1 MTYPLKC
8 SSDFWKLDELAAWE
22 AKQPVPL
29 PPPPEP
35 LDLNHPYWDFLDKG
49 AEDKMKLREAIP

>member
-1 MTYPLKC
+1 MITPAHV
-8 SSDFWKLDELAAWE
+8 WKLDELAAWR

-35 LDLNHPYWDFLDKG
+35 LNLSDPWWDFLDQG
-49 AEDKMKLREAIP
+49 AEDKMKLKEAIP